1 MKRYVGMRRKG
12 RIQDSGFRISG
23 FQDFRI
29 SGFQVS
35 GFQDFRISGFRIQD
49 SGFRIQ
55 DSSVL
60 KYLRSTGLFA
70 SQSTISPDR
79 QGQG

>member
-12 RIQDSGFRISG
+12 RIQDSGFR

-29 SGFQVS
+29 SGFRIS
-35 GFQDFRISGFRIQD
+35 GFQDFRIQD

-55 DSSVL
+55 DSGFLCSKIFEIYRTL
-60 KYLRSTGLFA
+60 C
-70 SQSTISPDR
+70 
-79 QGQG
+79 